1 MGQQRMDKPPTKA
14 KPSADANNAKW
25 TEHPLLE
32 TLDQLAKDLREAAG
46 EEQSE
51 DLYALSQLL
60 VAVRWDERVR
70 NKGLSILRRR
80 LRDDAESL
88 RSLIEADIEH
98 PSSNS
103 RLVATSFVR
112 LVRTRRLYFRMDG
125 FGTLNTDFEQAVD
138 RVEEK
143 IRPLVFN
150 PDKRTPERVV
160 RAGLRALGADPKW
173 INNLFR
179 D

>member
-1 MGQQRMDKPPTKA
+1 MAQPTGEKS
-14 KPSADANNAKW
+14 SADASNAKW
-25 TEHPLLE
+25 TEHPLVA
-32 TLDQLAKDLREAAG
+32 TLDQLAKDLREAAD

-70 NKGLSILRRR
+70 NRGLSILRRR

-88 RSLIEADIEH
+88 RSLIDADIEH

-103 RLVATSFVR
+103 KLVATSFVR
-112 LVRTRRLYFRMDG
+112 LVLTRRLYFQMDG
-125 FGTLNTDFEQAVD
+125 FGTLNTDFERAVD
-138 RVEEK
+138 LVEEK

-150 PDKRTPERVV
+150 PDKHTAQRVV

-173 INNLFR
+173 VNNLFR
-179 D
+179 Y